1 VMIRTARSGGM
12 VFSAGTTDWPLAL
25 GDPAVSQ
32 ITANVIRRLACQPLV
47 IHGPVC
53 AEGEY
58 IGEGEMVGAGQ
69 EARWYIDGG
78 QAAELSLGPPEWQVT
93 GGRVVSQDGQLVTC
107 AADGDLYLTVTAAA
121 RTAGGQECFGSRT
134 VRVAGSEEYLRRRIV
149 RALNALAYPDEQGGA
164 LVDQGAAE
172 ADLADRVIPIRLG
185 WLREHAAKLSGLIDE
200 LEGRWTADGR
210 MADGAL
216 QAGDR

>member
-1 VMIRTARSGGM
+1 M
-12 VFSAGTTDWPLAL
+12 
-25 GDPAVSQ
+25 
-32 ITANVIRRLACQPLV
+32 
-47 IHGPVC
+47 
-53 AEGEY
+53 
-58 IGEGEMVGAGQ
+58 
-69 EARWYIDGG
+69 
-78 QAAELSLGPPEWQVT
+78 
-93 GGRVVSQDGQLVTC
+93 
-107 AADGDLYLTVTAAA
+107 
-121 RTAGGQECFGSRT
+121 
-134 VRVAGSEEYLRRRIV
+134 RVAGSEEYLRRRIV

-185 WLREHAAKLSGLIDE
+185 WLREHAAELSGLIDE

>member
-1 VMIRTARSGGM
+1 
-12 VFSAGTTDWPLAL
+12 
-25 GDPAVSQ
+25 
-32 ITANVIRRLACQPLV
+32 
-47 IHGPVC
+47 
-53 AEGEY
+53 
-58 IGEGEMVGAGQ
+58 
-69 EARWYIDGG
+69 
-78 QAAELSLGPPEWQVT
+78 
-93 GGRVVSQDGQLVTC
+93 VVSQDGGQLVTC
-107 AADGDLYLTVTAAA
+107 ATDHDLYLTVTATA
-121 RTAGGQECFGSRT
+121 RTADGQECFGSRT

>member
-1 VMIRTARSGGM
+1 M
-12 VFSAGTTDWPLAL
+12 
-25 GDPAVSQ
+25 
-32 ITANVIRRLACQPLV
+32 
-47 IHGPVC
+47 
-53 AEGEY
+53 
-58 IGEGEMVGAGQ
+58 
-69 EARWYIDGG
+69 
-78 QAAELSLGPPEWQVT
+78 
-93 GGRVVSQDGQLVTC
+93 
-107 AADGDLYLTVTAAA
+107 
-121 RTAGGQECFGSRT
+121 
-134 VRVAGSEEYLRRRIV
+134 RVAGSEEYLRRRIV

-185 WLREHAAKLSGLIDE
+185 WLREHAAKLGGLIDE

>member
-1 VMIRTARSGGM
+1 
-12 VFSAGTTDWPLAL
+12 
-25 GDPAVSQ
+25 
-32 ITANVIRRLACQPLV
+32 
-47 IHGPVC
+47 
-53 AEGEY
+53 
-58 IGEGEMVGAGQ
+58 MVGAGQ
-69 EARWYIDGG
+69 EARWYPDGG
-78 QAAELSLGPPEWQVT
+78 QTAALGLGPPQWQVT
-93 GGRVVSQDGQLVTC
+93 GGTVVSQDGGQLVTC
-107 AADGDLYLTVTAAA
+107 ATDDDLYLTVTATT
-121 RTAGGQECFGSRT
+121 RTADGQECFGSRT
-134 VRVAGSEEYLRRRIV
+134 VRVAGSDEYLRRRIV

>member
-1 VMIRTARSGGM
+1 MTAGIQAIDTEPGAARP
-12 VFSAGTTDWPLAL
+12 AGLRATAL
-25 GDPAVSQ
+25 
-32 ITANVIRRLACQPLV
+32 RRLRRD
-47 IHGPVC
+47 PV
-53 AEGEY
+53 A
-58 IGEGEMVGAGQ
+58 
-69 EARWYIDGG
+69 
-78 QAAELSLGPPEWQVT
+78 T
-93 GGRVVSQDGQLVTC
+93 
-107 AADGDLYLTVTAAA
+107 A
-121 RTAGGQECFGSRT
+121 RTADGQECFGSRT
-134 VRVAGSEEYLRRRIV
+134 VRVAGSEEYLRRRIA

-185 WLREHAAKLSGLIDE
+185 WLREHAAKLGGLIDE